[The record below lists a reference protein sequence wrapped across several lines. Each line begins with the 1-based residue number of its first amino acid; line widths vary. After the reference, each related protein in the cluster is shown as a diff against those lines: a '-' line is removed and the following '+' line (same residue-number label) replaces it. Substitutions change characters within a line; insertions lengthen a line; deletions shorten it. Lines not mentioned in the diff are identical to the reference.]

1 MLVVVLDFDG
11 SWRSPRDYGFP
22 TIPAKISTGSA
33 SISMGTGTDSS
44 SQTLL
49 RPVAIGSGWFHL
61 DNDMTSTHA
70 EYRALLLG
78 LEYLANLDDN
88 DDELELLYG
97 YNSQNDDT
105 KGHECGSLLLIQG
118 DCKVVIDQING
129 KSIPRKVQQLHS
141 RAMDLLGNLETK
153 FGTIQAHH
161 VPREENTLCDGL
173 CTNLMNIIEW
183 QALKKFAMDFNTLV
197 TMHGLGNTTTTMA
210 NDEGASRVPLPSD
223 QLPPS
228 PSWLLAR
235 HFSSP
240 TKCHIKYSSRQAI
253 YDAIAWLSRAV
264 GDSSTLIEVGER
276 QAAESL
282 LLNDKR
288 LLARGIYNQME
299 GWETSNMV
307 KKSLFLKRKHRVLL
321 STLEGYE
328 LERAM
333 AAAQFSQLI
342 SNEAPIEWND
352 GGLEENWKDL
362 VQRMHQAGM
371 AMDWEKG
378 SKLWISTTQS

>member
-1 MLVVVLDFDG
+1 
-11 SWRSPRDYGFP
+11 
-22 TIPAKISTGSA
+22 
-33 SISMGTGTDSS
+33 
-44 SQTLL
+44 
-49 RPVAIGSGWFHL
+49 
-61 DNDMTSTHA
+61 
-70 EYRALLLG
+70 
-78 LEYLANLDDN
+78 
-88 DDELELLYG
+88 
-97 YNSQNDDT
+97 
-105 KGHECGSLLLIQG
+105 
-118 DCKVVIDQING
+118 VIDQING

-153 FGTIQAHH
+153 FGTIQAQH

-173 CTNLMNIIEW
+173 CTSLMNLIEW
-183 QALKKFAMDFNTLV
+183 QALQKFAMDFNTLV
-197 TMHGLGNTTTTMA
+197 TMHGLGNTTTTFPRA
-210 NDEGASRVPLPSD
+210 WSVSPPAD

-235 HFSSP
+235 HFPSP

-276 QAAESL
+276 QAAESS
-282 LLNDKR
+282 LLNDEGM
-288 LLARGIYNQME
+288 LARGIYNQME
-299 GWETSNMV
+299 GWETFNMA
-307 KKSLFLKRKHRVLL
+307 KKALFLKRKHRVLL
-321 STLEGYE
+321 STLDDYE

-333 AAAQFSQLI
+333 AAANFSQLI

-352 GGLEENWKDL
+352 DDGLEENWKDL

-371 AMDWEKG
+371 AMVWGKG